1 LRLQRAEIKGNVA
14 IKAIFVGINKHL
26 DPTIPELSGAR
37 RDATALW
44 ALFTDTIEYLAARL
58 LVDERATA
66 AEVCEAI
73 LGTLAGA
80 QPDDVIVL
88 SFAGHGS
95 PDGNLVL
102 FDTDPANLAGTG
114 LSMTALA
121 DAFKATRARAVLCIL
136 DCASAARPPHV
147 CLKPSH
153 AHAAHL
159 RSRALREK
167 GESCSLPV
175 QRMNPPGNSPA
186 PVTAC

>member
-14 IKAIFVGINKHL
+14 IKAIFVGTNKHL

-44 ALFTDTIEYLAARL
+44 APFTDTIEYLAARL

-121 DAFKATRARAVLCIL
+121 DAFKARAADLGGNRRAPPTVMNTRAGAPPPSAPHAPGLPLNTVLMFPL
-136 DCASAARPPHV
+136 PHP
-147 CLKPSH
+147 LK
-153 AHAAHL
+153 L
-159 RSRALREK
+159 WGLRESR
-167 GESCSLPV
+167 GGS
-175 QRMNPPGNSPA
+175 A
-186 PVTAC
+186 